1 MYKLPWD
8 CGVRMRVWIE
18 VYGGFDATESIKS
31 LQVPI

>member
-1 MYKLPWD
+1 
-8 CGVRMRVWIE
+8 MRVWIE